1 MKSSTPEHWH
11 LQSTKSLTC
20 FLYFI
25 TYIIICFGLLI
36 FLLVLPGKRIATN
49 SGWTT
54 KTQQDSNP
62 SGTQLCFPEASLIPS
77 SSTTWGHG
85 AMVSPHTASI
95 CSMALSCPFP
105 MGGQT
110 CAVTDTAISQI
121 QIAGSFVSSAV
132 PALRASGTESWVLL
146 PEKQLTEATF
156 KFGERGKKKHHN
168 QKPHTLGVSNQE

>member
-1 MKSSTPEHWH
+1 
-11 LQSTKSLTC
+11 
-20 FLYFI
+20 
-25 TYIIICFGLLI
+25 
-36 FLLVLPGKRIATN
+36 
-49 SGWTT
+49 
-54 KTQQDSNP
+54 
-62 SGTQLCFPEASLIPS
+62 
-77 SSTTWGHG
+77 
-85 AMVSPHTASI
+85 MVSPHTASI

-132 PALRASGTESWVLL
+132 PALRASGTESDT
-146 PEKQLTEATF
+146 EKQLTEATF